1 MYESKIGDARWIAY
15 DLPGNAGWIAFL
27 AGLILCAVKRPEIT
41 GNNAISAFLI
51 LNLLCAAA
59 MVVGVIELI
68 SERIQKLDR
77 AAPRRRLYRG
87 FGALTF
93 GGACRGGLFLACP
106 GDCVDER
113 PAWNMLSWPFVRRRV
128 AVLCVR
134 RVVAPGIQETVKSNV
149 L

>member
-77 AAPRRRLYRG
+77 VLPRRRLYRG

-93 GGACRGGLFLACP
+93 GGLAVTVTEP
-106 GDCVDER
+106 
-113 PAWNMLSWPFVRRRV
+113 SSSQV
-128 AVLCVR
+128 AGTVTVSVCATS
-134 RVVAPGIQETVKSNV
+134 APWYRTR
-149 L
+149 

>member
-1 MYESKIGDARWIAY
+1 MYESKIRDARWIAY

-51 LNLLCAAA
+51 LDLLCAAA

-77 AAPRRRLYRG
+77 VLPRRRLYRG

-93 GGACRGGLFLACP
+93 GGLA
-106 GDCVDER
+106 GAVFSLLALAIALMKDL
-113 PAWNMLSWPFVRRRV
+113 LSWPFVRRRV
-128 AVLCVR
+128 AVLCVQ

>member
-1 MYESKIGDARWIAY
+1 MCFMYESKIRDARWIAY

-51 LNLLCAAA
+51 LDLLCAAA

-68 SERIQKLDR
+68 SERIQQLDR
-77 AAPRRRLYRG
+77 VLPRRRLYRG

-93 GGACRGGLFLACP
+93 GGLALMKDLRGTCYLGLLCGGGLLC
-106 GDCVDER
+106 
-113 PAWNMLSWPFVRRRV
+113 FVFGGLLLREYKK
-128 AVLCVR
+128 
-134 RVVAPGIQETVKSNV
+134 Q
-149 L
+149 

>member
-1 MYESKIGDARWIAY
+1 MYESKIRDARWIAY

-51 LNLLCAAA
+51 LDLLCAAA
-59 MVVGVIELI
+59 MVVGVIEAG
-68 SERIQKLDR
+68 SC
-77 AAPRRRLYRG
+77 AAPKAFISRFWCADLRR
-87 FGALTF
+87 
-93 GGACRGGLFLACP
+93 ACRGGLFLACP

-128 AVLCVR
+128 AVLCVQ

>member
-1 MYESKIGDARWIAY
+1 MYESKIRDARWIAY

-51 LNLLCAAA
+51 LDLLCAAA

-77 AAPRRRLYRG
+77 VLPPKAFISRFWCADLRR
-87 FGALTF
+87 
-93 GGACRGGLFLACP
+93 ACRGGLFPCLP
-106 GDCVDER
+106 WR
-113 PAWNMLSWPFVRRRV
+113 LR
-128 AVLCVR
+128 
-134 RVVAPGIQETVKSNV
+134 
-149 L
+149 

>member
-51 LNLLCAAA
+51 LNLLSEAGSCAAPKA
-59 MVVGVIELI
+59 FI
-68 SERIQKLDR
+68 SRFWCADL
-77 AAPRRRLYRG
+77 RR
-87 FGALTF
+87 
-93 GGACRGGLFLACP
+93 ACRGGLFLACP

-134 RVVAPGIQETVKSNV
+134 RVVAPGIQETVTSNV

>member
-1 MYESKIGDARWIAY
+1 MYESKIRDARWIAY

-51 LNLLCAAA
+51 LDLLCAAA

-77 AAPRRRLYRG
+77 G

-93 GGACRGGLFLACP
+93 GGLAGAVFSLLALAIALMKDLRGTCYLGLLCGGGLLC
-106 GDCVDER
+106 
-113 PAWNMLSWPFVRRRV
+113 FVFSGLLLREYKK
-128 AVLCVR
+128 
-134 RVVAPGIQETVKSNV
+134 Q
-149 L
+149 

>member
-1 MYESKIGDARWIAY
+1 MYESKIRDARWIAY

-77 AAPRRRLYRG
+77 VLPRRRLYRG

-93 GGACRGGLFLACP
+93 GGLA
-106 GDCVDER
+106 G
-113 PAWNMLSWPFVRRRV
+113 
-128 AVLCVR
+128 AVFPCLPWR
-134 RVVAPGIQETVKSNV
+134 LR
-149 L
+149 